1 MPTYLIH
8 RTVGQVSDAEVDA
21 AAKRS
26 LEALASLPNVRW
38 IRSYFSAEEG
48 KIYCEYEAPNLE
60 LLVEHARRAEIPF
73 DGATV
78 ARELDP
84 AMFR

>member
-1 MPTYLIH
+1 MVTIRISINKDIE
-8 RTVGQVSDAEVDA
+8 RT
-21 AAKRS
+21 
-26 LEALASLPNVRW
+26 LEALYGMPNVRW

-60 LLVEHARRAEIPF
+60 LLIEHARRAQIPF